1 MASKSRSRT
10 KSSRCWLDRQHSDPY
25 VQQAKDEGYRSRA
38 TYKLQEI
45 NARDKIFA
53 KGMTVVDLGAAPG
66 GWSQVAVESIGQT
79 GKVLAI
85 DILPMDPLNGV
96 DILLG
101 DIQKPE
107 FVETVIS
114 MLNGKDVDL
123 VISDMAPNL
132 SGIMMVDQAR
142 VYALAEEAL
151 HFAEQVLVSG
161 GGFLIKLFQG
171 SGFQEYLAQL
181 KNRFN
186 QVNIRKPKASRAGS
200 REVYLLA
207 KGYIPMEMRGVH
219 LERYA

>member
-142 VYALAEEAL
+142 ANLCSMSRIRASINPCCSLAA
-151 HFAEQVLVSG
+151 
-161 GGFLIKLFQG
+161 
-171 SGFQEYLAQL
+171 
-181 KNRFN
+181 
-186 QVNIRKPKASRAGS
+186 
-200 REVYLLA
+200 
-207 KGYIPMEMRGVH
+207 
-219 LERYA
+219 